1 MLCLTELWGPRG
13 RRQHLSLRAMSLVW
27 ERAQWG
33 IRTGLWHHKGQSFQT
48 GWRQMHDI
56 AVPSIETTH
65 RVLYL
70 CTYVRASRFWW
81 IVLTQNFT
89 AAVVCSRLC
98 EMFFAY
104 CFEKDT
110 DVGGSQRKHECVLRM
125 KVLFLALNEAVRFAC
140 VVTSSRC
147 RSACSNLCFKS
158 SFQSAARSHSPSGLI
173 SGETEGCVTPLWSHH
188 CCCFVFF

>member
-1 MLCLTELWGPRG
+1 
-13 RRQHLSLRAMSLVW
+13 
-27 ERAQWG
+27 
-33 IRTGLWHHKGQSFQT
+33 
-48 GWRQMHDI
+48 MHDI

-70 CTYVRASRFWW
+70 CTYVRVSRFWW

-89 AAVVCSRLC
+89 AAVVCWRLC

-147 RSACSNLCFKS
+147 RSACSNSCFKS
-158 SFQSAARSHSPSGLI
+158 SLQSAARSHSPSGLI

-188 CCCFVFF
+188 CCFVFFNLTQCYYYYYCLMLFLVLSIFQRIREFFCAHTGEATEMYWVPEKRF